1 MEMVKTVETQIAGRV
16 LSIETGKLAKQAS
29 GAVVV
34 RYGDTVVLVTAVSA
48 DPREGI
54 DFFPL
59 TVDYRE
65 KMAAAGKFPGGFI
78 KREGRPTTKE
88 VLTMRM
94 IDRPIRPLFPKGFM
108 NEVQIQAIVL
118 SADQQNDPDILAI
131 TGASAAL
138 AISDIPFNGPIA
150 AVRIGRVNDE
160 FILNPTIAELEE
172 SSMDLLLG
180 GRTEAVNMIELRARE
195 LPEDIV
201 ADAIEFGHQTIVK
214 ICEMISELAAQAG
227 KEKYPFETPD
237 TSELVAMLE
246 QKIGQDY
253 RRCRQITG
261 KKDRQAAVEQLFE
274 RFKTELWPDEDAQ
287 VQHPPELVR
296 MAIEDFE
303 EKVVRGDIMAGNRTG
318 GRGYD
323 DIRELSGEVAV
334 LPRTHGS
341 AIFTRGETQAMVT
354 ATLGTSSDEQ
364 KVDGLAEE
372 FSKKFMLHYNF
383 PPFCVGECRR
393 IMGPSRRDIG
403 HGALAERCLEEV
415 LPPVED
421 FPYTI
426 KLNSDI
432 LESNG
437 SSSMATVCAGT
448 LALMDAGVPIV
459 HPVAGIS
466 IGMVSDND
474 RRQLI
479 TDILGEEDHYGDMD
493 FKIAG
498 TQKGVTGIQLDLKI
512 PYLPFDI
519 VREALQRAREARM
532 EILHTLLSVID
543 RPRADLSVYA
553 PKLISTKIP
562 VDMIGKLIGP
572 GGREVKRIQETTGAN
587 IEIEEDG
594 TVYISCVG
602 GDGHLKAL
610 EIVEAMTQPVQ
621 VGKIYNGRVVGI
633 KDFGAFIE
641 IAPGTE
647 GLCHISELAEQYV
660 QSVGD
665 VCKMGDEF
673 AVKVIAVDEQDRIK
687 LSRKAALNEAKK
699 SARTT
704 ASAES

>member
-1 MEMVKTVETQIAGRV
+1 MEMVKKVETQIAGRV

-29 GAVVV
+29 GSVVV
-34 RYGDTVVLVTAVSA
+34 RYGDTVVLVAVVST

-131 TGASAAL
+131 TGAAAAL
-138 AISDIPFNGPIA
+138 AVSDIPFDGPIA
-150 AVRIGRVNDE
+150 AVRVGRVNDE
-160 FILNPTIAELEE
+160 FVLNPTIPELEE
-172 SSMDLLLG
+172 SPMDMLLG
-180 GRTEAVNMIELRARE
+180 GRTEAINMIELEAKE
-195 LPEDIV
+195 VPEEMV

-227 KEKYPFETPD
+227 KEKYSFDTPD
-237 TSELVAMLE
+237 TSGLVGMLE
-246 QKIGQDY
+246 EKVGQAY
-253 RRCRQITG
+253 RQAKQLTG
-261 KKDRQAAVEQLFE
+261 KRERQETVAGLFE
-274 RFKTELWPDEDAQ
+274 QFKTELWPDEDAQ
-287 VQHPPELVR
+287 TRYPCELVR
-296 MAIEDFE
+296 LAIEDFE
-303 EKVVRGDIMAGNRTG
+303 EKVVRSDVMADKRAG
-318 GRGYD
+318 GRGYE

-341 AIFTRGETQAMVT
+341 AIFTRGETQAIVT
-354 ATLGTSSDEQ
+354 ATLGTSGDEQ

-403 HGALAERCLEEV
+403 HGALAERCLEGV
-415 LPPVED
+415 LPSVED

-437 SSSMATVCAGT
+437 SSSMASVCAGT
-448 LALMDAGVPIV
+448 LAMMDAGVPIL

-466 IGMVSDND
+466 IGMVSANG
-474 RRQLI
+474 QHHLI

-493 FKIAG
+493 FKVAG
-498 TQKGVTGIQLDLKI
+498 TQNGITGIQLDLKAK
-512 PYLPFDI
+512 YLPFDI
-519 VREALQRAREARM
+519 VRESLQRAHQARM
-532 EILHTLLSVID
+532 QILHTLLTVID
-543 RPRADLSVYA
+543 KPRADLSVYA
-553 PKLISTKIP
+553 PKLVSTKIP

-572 GGREVKRIQETTGAN
+572 GGREVKRIQETTGVN

-610 EIVEAMTQPVQ
+610 AIVEAMTQPVQ
-621 VGKIYNGRVVGI
+621 IGKLYDGRVVGI

-641 IAPGTE
+641 IAPGRE
-647 GLCHISELAEQYV
+647 GLCHISELDDQYV

-673 AVKVIAVDEQDRIK
+673 KVKVIAVDEQDRIK
-687 LSRKAALNEAKK
+687 LSRKAAMIEARKHE
-699 SARTT
+699 T
-704 ASAES
+704 AGSTDS